1 MARSRRRKTQKPL
14 RTLDAFQNALTRM
27 GVGMPNALESTEY
40 PLTRLT
46 RNWQLINS
54 LYRSHWVVR
63 RIIDVIP
70 EDMMKNGY
78 KILSQINPDAL
89 DKLTRV
95 MRTTGTDRKV
105 LKGLKWGRLYG
116 GAGALIMIDGQED
129 LLSEP
134 LDYESV
140 MPGTIIEVTFTV
152 SSGDEGENG
161 G

>member
-1 MARSRRRKTQKPL
+1 MARSRSKKPL

-27 GVGMPNALESTEY
+27 GAGMPNALETTEY

-78 KILSQINPDAL
+78 KILS
-89 DKLTRV
+89 
-95 MRTTGTDRKV
+95 
-105 LKGLKWGRLYG
+105 
-116 GAGALIMIDGQED
+116 
-129 LLSEP
+129 
-134 LDYESV
+134 
-140 MPGTIIEVTFTV
+140 
-152 SSGDEGENG
+152 
-161 G
+161 